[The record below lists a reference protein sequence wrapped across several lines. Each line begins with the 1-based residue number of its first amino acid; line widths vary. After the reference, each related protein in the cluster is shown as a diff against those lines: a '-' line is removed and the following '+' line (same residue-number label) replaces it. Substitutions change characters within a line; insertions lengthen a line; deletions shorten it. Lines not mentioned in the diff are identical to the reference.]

1 MPLAMRFAGPREAL
15 WHALIRRNYGANHLI
30 VGRDHAG
37 PGVDSTGKPFYGP
50 YEAQELVEQFSQELG
65 VGVVPFARVR
75 LSRPRRSATRTF
87 AHACRGAHR
96 LHLRHTGARGVSQ
109 QRSQAAGFGS
119 RGPRWRRSCS
129 GRTRSTMMRRPAR
142 ESPAPP
148 QGSGARSG
156 PSSPSRVTAGR
167 DLLRDMVAGITVG
180 ASQVGNAM
188 AYTLLTG
195 VPPVHGLY
203 AVAAGTPAGALTLSS
218 QRMPVVPT
226 AALCLAAGGALAGL
240 PAEQRA
246 AGLFT
251 LAVLTGVIMLAAGL
265 LRAGGLVRFIS
276 NAVMVG
282 LMAGISV
289 TILLSQLGALTGFS
303 SHYDNKVMKAED
315 LLVHLGDADPWT
327 ALIGLST
334 VLLVVLLGLTR
345 LKLFSMALTLV
356 VMTVAVA
363 LLDLSSVA
371 VVGDIAPIARS
382 LPWPRLR
389 PVPGAGAAGAA
400 LSPSSSS
407 ASSKGPGSAAPC
419 PTPTARS
426 ATQQRLR
433 RAGRGEHRLRRLQRR
448 CGGRLRSGHRAQRR
462 RRGPQAVVGGHHGR
476 LRHPRHPRGRS
487 LGPAGAAGGHGG
499 HPDRRGRQRAAA
511 AGRPRRMEG
520 GQDVGRDHGGD
531 VRPGARR
538 PARVRRARRGG
549 DLVLKHI
556 YLSSLDVHV
565 RQVVTDDGGRL
576 REVEAP
582 RELADASV
590 TVLDIYGS
598 MFFAAAPRI
607 KECLPAVGDA
617 HCPWSSCACAAAGH
631 CTAPRSQ

>member
-1 MPLAMRFAGPREAL
+1 
-15 WHALIRRNYGANHLI
+15 
-30 VGRDHAG
+30 
-37 PGVDSTGKPFYGP
+37 
-50 YEAQELVEQFSQELG
+50 
-65 VGVVPFARVR
+65 
-75 LSRPRRSATRTF
+75 
-87 AHACRGAHR
+87 
-96 LHLRHTGARGVSQ
+96 
-109 QRSQAAGFGS
+109 
-119 RGPRWRRSCS
+119 
-129 GRTRSTMMRRPAR
+129 
-142 ESPAPP
+142 
-148 QGSGARSG
+148 
-156 PSSPSRVTAGR
+156 
-167 DLLRDMVAGITVG
+167 MVAGITVG

-315 LLVHLGDADPWT
+315 LLLHLGDADPWT

-382 LPWPRLR
+382 LPWPHL
-389 PVPGAGAAGAA
+389 PDLSLAPALLVPAVSLVIIGLVQGAGISRTVANADGSFGDTSRDFVGAGVANIV
-400 LSPSSSS
+400 
-407 ASSKGPGSAAPC
+407 
-419 PTPTARS
+419 
-426 ATQQRLR
+426 
-433 RAGRGEHRLRRLQRR
+433 
-448 CGGRLRSGHRAQRR
+448 SGAFS
-462 RRGPQAVVGGHHGR
+462 GAVVGGSVQATA
-476 LRHPRHPRGRS
+476 LNV
-487 LGPAGAAGGHGG
+487 GA
-499 HPDRRGRQRAAA
+499 
-511 AGRPRRMEG
+511 
-520 GQDVGRDHGGD
+520 
-531 VRPGARR
+531 GARR
-538 PARVRRARRGG
+538 RWSAVITGAFVVLVILVAAPLVQQVPLAVTAGILIVAAASALRPRAALDVWKADRMSAAIMVVTFALVLVVPLEYAVLVGAAIS
-549 DLVLKHI
+549 VLKHI

-617 HCPWSSCACAAAGH
+617 HCPVVVLRLRGRGTLHSATIAVIREYAAECAARGGRLYLAGVGPEMQDQLRRTGVLDLLGPDAVAEATDELYGACA
-631 CTAPRSQ
+631 TAQQRGWTWVSAHADDPAEGPPAV